1 MAPRK
6 RKAPEPKRSP
16 QLAVLLSTTALGLGH
31 LAGGLGRLMARHP
44 RPIFGTLGFAAVFS
58 AIAANALWYQPHR
71 VNAAFLVTR
80 DMANFNALPGIR
92 PKAAPPAD
100 MTTFK
105 IERAEPGSAADN
117 DNAEALPALPAEAGD
132 TAAALPAVQPHQPE
146 NVALAVAVQQAL
158 IQRGLYDG
166 VPDGVIGPRTAA
178 AILNFQRVA
187 GLPQTGEVS
196 EELLKTLAAD
206 GSLARQ
212 ASAAPV
218 KSAPVTTPVVE
229 EDPVAAAI
237 RTANIPAPAAKPA
250 HKDAGTSAPV
260 IKASSSGDE
269 LADLIRSGGG
279 DSAASSGGTAQADPA
294 LVARIQQGLAR
305 MQYRDV
311 TPDGVLGAQTR
322 AAILKFEKDY
332 GLPQTGEP
340 SERVL
345 KKLREIGMV

>member
-6 RKAPEPKRSP
+6 RKAPEPKRRP
-16 QLAVLLSTTALGLGH
+16 LLAVLLSTTALGLGQ
-31 LAGGLGRLMARHP
+31 LAGGLGRLMGRHP
-44 RPIFGTLGFAAVFS
+44 RPVFGTLGFAAVFA

-71 VNAAFLVTR
+71 VNSPFLATR

-92 PKAAPPAD
+92 PKAVPPAD
-100 MTTFK
+100 MTTYK
-105 IERAEPGSAADN
+105 IERAEPGDAVQTATT
-117 DNAEALPALPAEAGD
+117 EALSSADE
-132 TAAALPAVQPHQPE
+132 TAALPAIVPHQPE

-166 VPDGVIGPRTAA
+166 VPDGMIGPRTAA
-178 AILNFQRVA
+178 AILSFQQKS

-196 EELLKTLAAD
+196 EDLLKALAAD

-212 ASAAPV
+212 ASASPAKPV
-218 KSAPVTTPVVE
+218 AVTTPEVE

-237 RTANIPAPAAKPA
+237 RTADIPAPAAKPGHA
-250 HKDAGTSAPV
+250 RQTEAAPV
-260 IKASSSGDE
+260 VKASSSGDA
-269 LADLIRSGGG
+269 LADLIRAGGADG
-279 DSAASSGGTAQADPA
+279 ADPA
-294 LVARIQQGLAR
+294 LITRIQQGLAR

-311 TPDGVLGAQTR
+311 TPDGVLGSQTR